1 MSKSVLITGAA
12 RGLGAN
18 LAREFGR
25 RGYRLA
31 LTGRSESSL
40 QPLAD
45 ELRDLSPQLVVEE
58 LDVENIDNIPDVF
71 RRCAQALD
79 GLDIVVVNA
88 GIAIPTPVGK
98 GQLEQMESVLNINLM
113 GAIASAEAAIELF
126 REQGGGQLVGIT
138 SVAAVRG
145 LRNQAAYCAS
155 KAGFSRYLQAAR
167 LETQGKNISVTELAP
182 GFIDT
187 DLNRGLAS
195 RPFVVSAEKG
205 TRIMANLIERR
216 VKFRYVPPWPWSL
229 VARVLACLPEGI
241 VRKM

>member
-18 LAREFGR
+18 LAREFAN

-40 QPLAD
+40 QPLAE
-45 ELRDLSPQLVVEE
+45 ELGKLSSQVVVEE
-58 LDVENIDNIPDVF
+58 LDVENIDKIPEVI
-71 RRCAQALD
+71 RRCARALD
-79 GLDIVVVNA
+79 GLDIIVANA
-88 GIAIPTPVGK
+88 GIATPTPVGK
-98 GQLEQMESVLNINLM
+98 GNIEQLTSVLNVNLL
-113 GAIASAEAAIELF
+113 GGIATAEAAIELF

-138 SVAAVRG
+138 SVAGVRG
-145 LRNQAAYCAS
+145 VRNQGAYCAS
-155 KAGFSRYLQAAR
+155 KAGFSRYLEAAR
-167 LETQGKNISVTELAP
+167 LETLDQNICVTELAP

-187 DLNRGLAS
+187 ELNRGLAS

-216 VKFRYVPPWPWSL
+216 VRFRFVPPWPWSL
-229 VARVLACLPEGI
+229 VARILAI
-241 VRKM
+241 VPDSLIRKM

>member
-18 LAREFGR
+18 LAREFAN

-40 QPLAD
+40 QPLAE
-45 ELRDLSPQLVVEE
+45 ELRQLSPQLVVEE
-58 LDVENIDNIPDVF
+58 LDVENIEIIPEVF
-71 RRCAQALD
+71 RRCAEALD
-79 GLDIVVVNA
+79 GLDIIVANA
-88 GIAIPTPVGK
+88 GIATPTPVGK
-98 GQLEQMESVLNINLM
+98 GQLEPMKSVIQVNLM
-113 GAIASAEAAIELF
+113 GGIASAEAAIELF

-138 SVAAVRG
+138 SVAGIRG
-145 LRNQAAYCAS
+145 IRNQGAYCAS

-167 LETQGKNISVTELAP
+167 LETLDENISITELAP

-205 TRIMANLIERR
+205 TRIMADLIERR
-216 VKFRYVPPWPWSL
+216 VKFSFVPPWPWSL
-229 VARVLACLPEGI
+229 VARVLALLPES
-241 VRKM
+241 VMRKM

>member
-18 LAREFGR
+18 LAREFAN

-40 QPLAD
+40 QPLAE
-45 ELRDLSPQLVVEE
+45 ELGKLSPQVVVQE
-58 LDVENIDNIPDVF
+58 LDVENIERIPEVF

-79 GLDIVVVNA
+79 GLDIIVANA
-88 GIAIPTPVGK
+88 GIAIPTPVAK
-98 GQLEQMESVLNINLM
+98 GYVKQVTSVLNINLM
-113 GAIASAEAAIELF
+113 GGIATAEAAIELF

-138 SVAAVRG
+138 SVAGIRG
-145 LRNQAAYCAS
+145 IRNQGAYCAS

-167 LETQGKNISVTELAP
+167 LETLDENISITELAP

-205 TRIMANLIERR
+205 TRIMADLIERR
-216 VKFRYVPPWPWSL
+216 VKFSFVPPWPWSL
-229 VARVLACLPEGI
+229 VARVLALLPES
-241 VRKM
+241 VMRKM

>member
-1 MSKSVLITGAA
+1 
-12 RGLGAN
+12 
-18 LAREFGR
+18 
-25 RGYRLA
+25 
-31 LTGRSESSL
+31 
-40 QPLAD
+40 
-45 ELRDLSPQLVVEE
+45 
-58 LDVENIDNIPDVF
+58 
-71 RRCAQALD
+71 
-79 GLDIVVVNA
+79 VVNA

-167 LETQGKNISVTELAP
+167 LETQDKNISVTELAP

-229 VARVLACLPEGI
+229 VARVLACLPEGV

>member
-1 MSKSVLITGAA
+1 MTKSVLITGAT

-18 LAREFGR
+18 LAREFAN

-31 LTGRSESSL
+31 LTGRSEASL
-40 QPLAD
+40 QVLAD
-45 ELRDLSPQLVVEE
+45 ELRELSPQIVVQQ
-58 LDVENIDNIPDVF
+58 LDVENIEMIPDVL

-79 GLDIVVVNA
+79 GLDIIVANA
-88 GIAIPTPVGK
+88 GIATPTPVGK
-98 GQLEQMESVLNINLM
+98 GQLEQMKSVIQVNLM
-113 GAIASAEAAIELF
+113 GGIATAEAAIELF

-138 SVAAVRG
+138 SVAGIRG
-145 LRNQAAYCAS
+145 IRNQGAYCAS

-167 LETQGKNISVTELAP
+167 LETLDENISITELAP

-205 TRIMANLIERR
+205 TRIMADLIERR
-216 VKFRYVPPWPWSL
+216 VKFSFVPPWPWSL
-229 VARVLACLPEGI
+229 VARVLALLPES
-241 VRKM
+241 VMRKM